1 MGDGAVAPPVR
12 AALLCKKAIRGSG
25 SVVVGVVAVSANV
38 PVVAAVVLTVV
49 VFDMLGLGLELIQKC
64 SHG

>member
-25 SVVVGVVAVSANV
+25 SAVVGVVAASVNV
-38 PVVAAVVLTVV
+38 PVVGAGIVL